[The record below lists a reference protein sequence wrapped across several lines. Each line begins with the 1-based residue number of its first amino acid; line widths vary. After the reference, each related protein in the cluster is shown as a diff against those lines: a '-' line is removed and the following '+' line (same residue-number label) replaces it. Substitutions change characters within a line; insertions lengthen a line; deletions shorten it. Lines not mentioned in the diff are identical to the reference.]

1 VGTVLI
7 REVEMPGE
15 VSASATYQGYYT
27 PSSSYAAASSSTR
40 QSSSSSRVQASIGI
54 TETTPAGDT
63 VEISDEGA
71 SGQGGASS
79 GGSSAQGSRGGT
91 YTPRSFSDRFRF
103 DINGGFLSPRNRFH
117 VNVVSAGSEAA
128 ATYAARGQAGGLAVR
143 GGLAGTYGAIFS
155 LGYLDG
161 SPTGTGNG
169 IANRQA
175 INEFRRIA
183 DQNLPLLSA
192 IG

>member
-1 VGTVLI
+1 
-7 REVEMPGE
+7 MPGE

-27 PSSSYAAASSSTR
+27 PSSYATASSSASQTA
-40 QSSSSSRVQASIGI
+40 SSRVQAGIGI

-63 VEISDEGA
+63 VEISGEGA
-71 SGQGGASS
+71 SSQGG
-79 GGSSAQGSRGGT
+79 RGGT

-103 DINGGFLSPRNRFH
+103 DINRGFLGPRNRFH

-128 ATYAARGQAGGLAVR
+128 ATYAARGQAGGLVVR
-143 GGLAGTYGAIFS
+143 GGLAGMYGAIFS
-155 LGYLDG
+155 LGYQDG
-161 SPTGTGNG
+161 SPTGTSNG

-183 DQNLPLLSA
+183 DQNLPLLST

>member
-1 VGTVLI
+1 
-7 REVEMPGE
+7 MPGE
-15 VSASATYQGYYT
+15 VSASATYQGYYA
-27 PSSSYAAASSSTR
+27 PSSSYAVTSSSARQTASSR
-40 QSSSSSRVQASIGI
+40 AQVGIGI

-79 GGSSAQGSRGGT
+79 GGSSVQGSRGGT

-117 VNVVSAGSEAA
+117 VNVVAAGSEAA
-128 ATYAARGQAGGLAVR
+128 ATYSARGQAGGLAVR
-143 GGLAGTYGAIFS
+143 GGLAGMYGAIFS
-155 LGYLDG
+155 LGYQDG

-169 IANRQA
+169 ISNRQA

-183 DQNLPLLSA
+183 DQNLPLLSVIA
-192 IG
+192 